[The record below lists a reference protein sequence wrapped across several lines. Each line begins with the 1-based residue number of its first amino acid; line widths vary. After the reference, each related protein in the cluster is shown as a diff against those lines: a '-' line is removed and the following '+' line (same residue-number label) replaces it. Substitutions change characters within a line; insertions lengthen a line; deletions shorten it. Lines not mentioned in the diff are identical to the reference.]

1 MKKKMVWFFVMV
13 MAFAVST
20 SAYAAGYRVT
30 DDLWIRAVINTVDG
44 PIDAV
49 LYKGGEKMTE
59 RGDTVIW
66 GYFYVDP
73 DILGILHDWG
83 YDTPDV
89 SWGSKDN
96 PDLYVKIWFD
106 VTGRIDVNFFHVSV
120 PTIDIYTEY
129 PYNGSYD
136 KHGTATMDNRY
147 IRHEY
152 WRQNSTTES
161 CENIDGNWNISGTL
175 SMIDKINGEIK
186 MTDSDS
192 FSESLSIEQ
201 TDCNVKVVGNTIL
214 QTGNVEGN
222 IVYLSGTYL
231 TNSEVSAFIQAGL
244 NQAGVYGAT
253 VTVTTNTGNGKGTIS
268 GNIISYKGS
277 GTTTGK
283 VTYLGTSI
291 DFSMEASEDSKLT
304 RTSLSRSRTPDE
316 ESGTALSPKD
326 LMVDLLVK
334 AIKQKLGQPI
344 K

>member
-1 MKKKMVWFFVMV
+1 MRKKMVWFFVLV

-44 PIDAV
+44 PIDAAF
-49 LYKGGEKMTE
+49 YKGGENMTE

-66 GYFYVDP
+66 GYFYADP
-73 DILGILHDWG
+73 S
-83 YDTPDV
+83 DV
-89 SWGSKDN
+89 SWGSEDN

-120 PTIDIYTEY
+120 PTIDVYTEY

-136 KHGTATMDNRY
+136 KRGTATMDNRY

-152 WRQNSTTES
+152 WGQGPTSR
-161 CENIDGNWNISGTL
+161 CENIDGSWNFSGTFSVIGKL
-175 SMIDKINGEIK
+175 DGETISS
-186 MTDSDS
+186 DSDS
-192 FSESLSIEQ
+192 FSPSSVASIEQ
-201 TDCNVKVVGNTIL
+201 TDCIVNAVVNGRL
-214 QTGNVEGN
+214 RTGNVEGN
-222 IVYLSGTYL
+222 IVSLSGAYL
-231 TNSEVSAFIQAGL
+231 TNSEAVSLISEGDLQDDL
-244 NQAGVYGAT
+244 PGAT
-253 VTVTTNTGNGKGTIS
+253 VTVTSNTGSGKGTIS
-268 GNIISYKGS
+268 GNTISYKGS
-277 GTTTGK
+277 GSTTAK
-283 VTYLGTSI
+283 ISYQGTTMDCSMA
-291 DFSMEASEDSKLT
+291 FSDNSTWT
-304 RTSLSRSRTPDE
+304 RTSASRSRTPDE